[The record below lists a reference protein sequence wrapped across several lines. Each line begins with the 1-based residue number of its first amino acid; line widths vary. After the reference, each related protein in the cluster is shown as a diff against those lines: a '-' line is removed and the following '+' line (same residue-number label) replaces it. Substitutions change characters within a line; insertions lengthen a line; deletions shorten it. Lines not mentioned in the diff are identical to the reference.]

1 MEQEKA
7 KVGKM
12 SETRNSENF
21 YNSVRPDKGRDEGSQ
36 MRCKLL
42 APKQKNK
49 FVFLFLSLRLK
60 KTTTKT
66 NVDGP
71 SEGLLHEVQ
80 YSYSSLGC
88 CCGPTSQLDT
98 AKPSKNG
105 FGFGMSSTTESSKTI
120 RKNLTNQNGNC
131 FALTDPTRLLHASH
145 GSPKTGH

>member
-1 MEQEKA
+1 MKA
-7 KVGKM
+7 RKCDANYWPQSKKT
-12 SETRNSENF
+12 SLF
-21 YNSVRPDKGRDEGSQ
+21 F
-36 MRCKLL
+36 C
-42 APKQKNK
+42 
-49 FVFLFLSLRLK
+49 FVFKVKK